1 MCKFISFQQQCQNC
15 EAYSIKKKKQAIASY
30 RKLANI
36 NVVAFHLF
44 LNELCEKQN
53 AELNLFMGR

>member
-15 EAYSIKKKKQAIASY
+15 EAYSIKEKKTSY